1 VRPPLNEHAHA
12 HAPSARGEARAPAAS
27 PITLPVNANGRSLP
41 AHSGSPMRTIRSLW
55 RGFRG
60 LLRTL
65 LSPAGR
71 FLSWLAALGTAGY
84 PPDTQR
90 RLKII
95 NMISVIIVIST
106 LVFAAQ
112 QAAADYEK
120 MRPVILMNLLLAG
133 IAMLVPLAHRINDI
147 AGALLIAVAE
157 LFALLFFTVYFG
169 RSAGTPLMYVAFSA
183 APFVVFGLAR
193 IRLILATVFAALALH
208 LYAWFSFPRSVAL
221 LAMDDAFLNANY
233 LQGAVTTFGLI
244 AASVYYAFSLA
255 ERAKA
260 ETENV
265 LRNVLPDKVVERL
278 KAQPGTAIADGFTE
292 ASVLFADISG
302 FVAIARNLGP
312 ERTVAMLNRLV
323 SRFDELAAKHRV
335 EKIKTIGD
343 AYMVA
348 SGVPEPRA
356 DHAVA
361 LAAMALDML
370 EAVQDI
376 ARELDLPL
384 TVRAGMASGPM
395 MAGIIGKRKFSYDVW
410 GDPVNL
416 ASRLEQASK
425 PGRILLCPNCK
436 AALEN
441 DFVLEQHGAIEIK
454 GVGAQ
459 ETWYLN
465 ARR

>member
-1 VRPPLNEHAHA
+1 VANEDPSAAYSGAGAPDAPIATARPP
-12 HAPSARGEARAPAAS
+12 AALALS
-27 PITLPVNANGRSLP
+27 RFPKALKGAGRD
-41 AHSGSPMRTIRSLW
+41 
-55 RGFRG
+55 
-60 LLRTL
+60 LRRVL
-65 LSPAGR
+65 GKIFAPAGR
-71 FLSWLAALGTAGY
+71 FLALLAGLGTAGY

-95 NMISVIIVIST
+95 NMISVIIVVTT
-106 LVFAAQ
+106 LVFAIQ
-112 QAAADYEK
+112 ESAAEFAK

-157 LFALLFFTVYFG
+157 LLALFFFTAYFG
-169 RSAGTPLMYVAFSA
+169 RSAGAPLMYVVFSA
-183 APFVVFGLAR
+183 APFVVFGLER
-193 IRLILATVFAALALH
+193 IRLVLATVSAALALH
-208 LYAWFSFPRSVAL
+208 LLAWFSFHRSDAL
-221 LAMDDAFLNANY
+221 IAMDDAFLNANY

-265 LRNVLPDKVVERL
+265 LRNVLPANVVERL
-278 KAQPGTAIADGFTE
+278 KADPGAAIADGFTQ
-292 ASVLFADISG
+292 ASVLFADITG
-302 FVAIARNLGP
+302 FVAIARGLGP
-312 ERTVAMLNRLV
+312 ERTVDMLNRLV
-323 SRFDELAAKHRV
+323 SRFDELAAGHGV

-348 SGVPEPRA
+348 AGVPEPRA
-356 DHAVA
+356 DHAEA
-361 LAAMALDML
+361 LAAMALDMMD
-370 EAVQDI
+370 AVRDI
-376 ARELDLPL
+376 ARELDLPIN
-384 TVRAGMASGPM
+384 VRAGMASGPM

-416 ASRLEQASK
+416 ASRLEQASQ
-425 PGRILLCPNCK
+425 PGRILLCPGCK
-436 AALEN
+436 GALEN
-441 DFVLEQHGAIEIK
+441 DFLLERHGTIDIK

-459 ETWYLN
+459 ETWFLN